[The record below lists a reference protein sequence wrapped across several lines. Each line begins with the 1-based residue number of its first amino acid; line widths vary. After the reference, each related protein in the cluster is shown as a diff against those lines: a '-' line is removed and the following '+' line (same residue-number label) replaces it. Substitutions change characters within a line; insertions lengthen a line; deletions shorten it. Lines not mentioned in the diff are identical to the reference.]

1 MSAASPACAA
11 ASQATFTRPPVHAL
25 SRSAAAEL
33 GEKGIRV
40 NALIPGGIVTGI
52 FAKNAG
58 IEGSKADKG
67 TDLLKV
73 SFATLQP
80 IPRAGLP
87 EDIARAAVFLASDAS
102 SFVNGQD
109 IVVDGGM
116 GSVTRGW
123 TVSATGRA
131 EMGRRLKE
139 AAAAL

>member
-1 MSAASPACAA
+1 
-11 ASQATFTRPPVHAL
+11 V
-25 SRSAAAEL
+25 
-33 GEKGIRV
+33 
-40 NALIPGGIVTGI
+40 
-52 FAKNAG
+52 
-58 IEGSKADKG
+58 
-67 TDLLKV
+67 TDLLKA

>member
-1 MSAASPACAA
+1 MRCRAR
-11 ASQATFTRPPVHAL
+11 RPPN
-25 SRSAAAEL
+25 SAKKAS
-33 GEKGIRV
+33 GSTRI
-40 NALIPGGIVTGI
+40 IPGGIVTGI

-58 IEGSKADKG
+58 IEGSKADQV

-102 SFVNGQD
+102 SFVNGQE

-131 EMGRRLKE
+131 EMNRRLRKRRRRCRTSRCLFRHCR
-139 AAAAL
+139 A